1 MKLISSLLLLV
12 VPAFIGAVEDG
23 RDLQAI
29 ADWHVT
35 INTVSAQGFTFET
48 GTGGGTNP
56 NIKIGVTDIC
66 RMEGATR
73 TTVGDLYPTNS
84 VTGMTVDA
92 SGVVNNPG
100 AGNALSFTFAEGIN
114 GNADI
119 YTDNGDNTATV
130 DFCVMVGLYED
141 ATLIDFAE
149 VKLTYNI
156 DLVTNIPSLT
166 GYTVTQAEAFND
178 ATDTALSFDG
188 TLLAYFCNPTT
199 KAEITADGTKTNQGS
214 IINVCMK
221 VPDGQFEVKDV
232 MDLTVKNAAAASPSQ
247 AIIVG
252 SVIQSATTPYATK
265 DCTDVDGSDTN
276 VCVVSFLLK
285 ADFYDFAALTL
296 TGTGTV
302 LLEFGDATG
311 SRRMLRR
318 QLKVEPVEEDF
329 TVKAMEFEMDQVQ
342 GASSASSALT
352 SLAAFGAIAGAALA
366 L

>member
-1 MKLISSLLLLV
+1 MTAAEE
-12 VPAFIGAVEDG
+12 PRE
-23 RDLQAI
+23 LQI

-35 INTVSAQGFTFET
+35 IQTVNAQSFTFET

-56 NIKIGVTDIC
+56 NIKIGVSDLC

-73 TTVGDLYPTNS
+73 VSVGTMFPTSS
-84 VTGMTVDA
+84 VTGIDA
-92 SGVVNNPG
+92 VGTGVVNNPG
-100 AGNALSFTFAEGIN
+100 AGNSISWAFVEGIN
-114 GNADI
+114 GNSDI

-130 DFCVMVGLYED
+130 DFCVEVGLYED
-141 ATLIDFAE
+141 TTLINYAE
-149 VKLTYNI
+149 VKLTYEI

-166 GYTVTQAEAFND
+166 GYTVTQADAFND

-199 KAEITADGTKTNQGS
+199 KAEITDDGTKTNQGS

-311 SRRMLRR
+311 ARRMLRR

-329 TVKAMEFEMDQVQ
+329 TVKAKEFEMEQVA
-342 GASSASSALT
+342 GSSASSAMT
-352 SLAAFGAIAGAALA
+352 SLAAFGAIAGAVLA